1 MGYIVRLDHSLH
13 SASIACA
20 SLLMTTDGL
29 QQACYR
35 YLVSSDDVALFRAVN
50 DCSHIPSS
58 ANHAVAGLA
67 VSKWEA
73 AMKLLNKVAFVTGAG
88 QGIGQAIVQQFA
100 EQGAVV
106 VAADIN
112 LAAAQKTVAGL
123 GDKAMAVSCNVADSD
138 SVATAM
144 AAVVARFGQLDILV
158 NNAGIGSID
167 AFAQTPDENWQ
178 RVIGVN
184 LTGTFFCSR
193 EAVKL
198 MLEKATPGVVI
209 NISST
214 AAMTGEGPSH
224 YCAAKAGVMGLT
236 RSMARELA
244 SQGIRVNTIVPGPT
258 NTPMMADIPEDWM
271 QAMLKAIPLGRMG
284 ETDEIARVA
293 AFLASDDASFITGQ
307 NLAVNGG
314 MAFI

>member
-1 MGYIVRLDHSLH
+1 
-13 SASIACA
+13 
-20 SLLMTTDGL
+20 
-29 QQACYR
+29 
-35 YLVSSDDVALFRAVN
+35 
-50 DCSHIPSS
+50 
-58 ANHAVAGLA
+58 
-67 VSKWEA
+67 
-73 AMKLLNKVAFVTGAG
+73 MKLLNKVAFVTGAG
-88 QGIGQAIVQQFA
+88 QGMGQAIVRHFA
-100 EQGAVV
+100 EQGARV

-112 LAAAQKTVAGL
+112 LEAARQ
-123 GDKAMAVSCNVADSD
+123 AVEGFGENALAVLCNVADSD

-144 AAVVARFGQLDILV
+144 AAVEARFGRLDILV
-158 NNAGIGSID
+158 NNAGVGSID
-167 AFAQTPDENWQ
+167 TFAETPDEHWQ

-184 LTGTFFCSR
+184 LTGAFFCSR

-198 MLEKATPGVVI
+198 MLKAGTPGSVI

-214 AAMTGEGPSH
+214 AALTGEGPSH

-244 SQGIRVNTIVPGPT
+244 ASGIRVNTLVPGPT
-258 NTPMMADIPEDWM
+258 NTPMMAGIPDDWM
-271 QAMLKAIPLGRMG
+271 QTMLKSIPLGRMG

-293 AFLASDDASFITGQ
+293 AFLASEDAGFITGQ

>member
-1 MGYIVRLDHSLH
+1 
-13 SASIACA
+13 
-20 SLLMTTDGL
+20 
-29 QQACYR
+29 
-35 YLVSSDDVALFRAVN
+35 
-50 DCSHIPSS
+50 
-58 ANHAVAGLA
+58 
-67 VSKWEA
+67 
-73 AMKLLNKVAFVTGAG
+73 MKLINKVAFVTGAG
-88 QGIGQAIVQQFA
+88 QGMGRAIVRHFA
-100 EQGAVV
+100 EQGAHV

-112 LAAAQKTVAGL
+112 LEAARQTIEGL
-123 GDKAMAVSCNVADSD
+123 GDNAMAVDCNVADSD

-144 AAVVARFGQLDILV
+144 AAVYARFGRFDVLV

-167 AFAQTPDENWQ
+167 AFADTPDEHWQ

-184 LTGTFFCSR
+184 LTGPFFCSR

-198 MLEKATPGVVI
+198 MLKAATPGVVI

-214 AAMTGEGPSH
+214 AAITGEGPSH

-244 SQGIRVNTIVPGPT
+244 GNGIRVNTIVPGPT
-258 NTPMMADIPEDWM
+258 NTPMMADIPDDWM
-271 QAMLKAIPLGRMG
+271 QSMLKAIPLGRMG
-284 ETDEIARVA
+284 ETHEIARVA
-293 AFLASDDASFITGQ
+293 AFLASEDAAFITGQ

>member
-1 MGYIVRLDHSLH
+1 
-13 SASIACA
+13 
-20 SLLMTTDGL
+20 
-29 QQACYR
+29 
-35 YLVSSDDVALFRAVN
+35 
-50 DCSHIPSS
+50 
-58 ANHAVAGLA
+58 
-67 VSKWEA
+67 
-73 AMKLLNKVAFVTGAG
+73 MKLLNKVAFVTGAG
-88 QGIGQAIVQQFA
+88 QGMGRAIVRHFA
-100 EQGAVV
+100 EQGAKV

-112 LAAAQKTVAGL
+112 LDAARQSIEGL
-123 GDKAMAVSCNVADSD
+123 GEKALAVSCNVADSD

-144 AAVVARFGQLDILV
+144 AAVHAHFGSLDVLV

-167 AFAQTPDENWQ
+167 AFAQTPDEHWQ

-184 LTGTFFCSR
+184 LTGPFFCSR

-198 MLEKATPGVVI
+198 MLAAATPGVII

-214 AAMTGEGPSH
+214 AALTGEGPSH

-244 SQGIRVNTIVPGPT
+244 ANGIRVNTIVPGPT
-258 NTPMMADIPEDWM
+258 NTPMMADIPDDWM
-271 QAMLKAIPLGRMG
+271 QSMLKAIPLGRMG
-284 ETDEIARVA
+284 ETEEIARVA
-293 AFLASDDASFITGQ
+293 AFLASEDAGFITGQ

>member
-1 MGYIVRLDHSLH
+1 
-13 SASIACA
+13 
-20 SLLMTTDGL
+20 
-29 QQACYR
+29 
-35 YLVSSDDVALFRAVN
+35 
-50 DCSHIPSS
+50 
-58 ANHAVAGLA
+58 
-67 VSKWEA
+67 
-73 AMKLLNKVAFVTGAG
+73 MKLMNKVAFVTGAG
-88 QGIGQAIVQQFA
+88 QGMGRAIVRHFA
-100 EQGAVV
+100 EQGAWV

-112 LAAAQKTVAGL
+112 LEAAWETIEGL
-123 GDKAMAVSCNVADSD
+123 GDKALAVSCNVADSD

-144 AAVVARFGQLDILV
+144 AAVQARFGRFDVLV

-167 AFAQTPDENWQ
+167 AFAQTPDEHWQ

-198 MLEKATPGVVI
+198 MLAAGTPGVVI

-214 AAMTGEGPSH
+214 SALTGEGPSH

-244 SQGIRVNTIVPGPT
+244 ANGIRVNTIVPGPT
-258 NTPMMADIPEDWM
+258 NTPMMADIPDDWM
-271 QAMLKAIPLGRMG
+271 QSMLKAIPLGRMG

-293 AFLASDDASFITGQ
+293 AFLASDDAAFITGQ

>member
-1 MGYIVRLDHSLH
+1 
-13 SASIACA
+13 
-20 SLLMTTDGL
+20 
-29 QQACYR
+29 
-35 YLVSSDDVALFRAVN
+35 
-50 DCSHIPSS
+50 
-58 ANHAVAGLA
+58 
-67 VSKWEA
+67 
-73 AMKLLNKVAFVTGAG
+73 MKLLNKVAFVTGAG
-88 QGIGQAIVQQFA
+88 QGMGRAIVRHFA

-112 LAAAQKTVAGL
+112 LDAANQSIEGL
-123 GDKAMAVSCNVADSD
+123 GDKALAVCCNVADSD

-144 AAVVARFGQLDILV
+144 AAVQARFGSLDILV

-167 AFAQTPDENWQ
+167 AFAETPDENCQ

-184 LTGTFFCSR
+184 LTCTFFCSR

-198 MLEKATPGVVI
+198 MLKAATPGVVI

-214 AAMTGEGPSH
+214 SALTGEGPSH

-244 SQGIRVNTIVPGPT
+244 GNGIRVNTIVPGPT
-258 NTPMMADIPEDWM
+258 NTPMMAGIPDDWM
-271 QAMLKAIPLGRMG
+271 QSMLKAIPLGRMG

-293 AFLASDDASFITGQ
+293 AFLASDDAGFITGQ

>member
-1 MGYIVRLDHSLH
+1 
-13 SASIACA
+13 
-20 SLLMTTDGL
+20 
-29 QQACYR
+29 
-35 YLVSSDDVALFRAVN
+35 
-50 DCSHIPSS
+50 
-58 ANHAVAGLA
+58 
-67 VSKWEA
+67 
-73 AMKLLNKVAFVTGAG
+73 MKLLNKVAFVTGAG
-88 QGIGQAIVQQFA
+88 QGMGRAIVRHFA

-112 LAAAQKTVAGL
+112 LDAANQSIEGL
-123 GDKAMAVSCNVADSD
+123 GDKALAVCCNVADSD

-144 AAVVARFGQLDILV
+144 AAVQARFGSLDILV

-198 MLEKATPGVVI
+198 MLKAATPGVVI

-214 AAMTGEGPSH
+214 SALTGEGPSH

-244 SQGIRVNTIVPGPT
+244 GNGIRVNTIVPGPT

-271 QAMLKAIPLGRMG
+271 QSMLKAIPLGRMG

-293 AFLASDDASFITGQ
+293 AFLASDDAGFITGQ

>member
-1 MGYIVRLDHSLH
+1 
-13 SASIACA
+13 
-20 SLLMTTDGL
+20 
-29 QQACYR
+29 
-35 YLVSSDDVALFRAVN
+35 
-50 DCSHIPSS
+50 
-58 ANHAVAGLA
+58 
-67 VSKWEA
+67 
-73 AMKLLNKVAFVTGAG
+73 MKLMNKVAFVTGAG
-88 QGIGQAIVQQFA
+88 QGMGRAIVRHFA
-100 EQGAVV
+100 EQGAWV

-112 LAAAQKTVAGL
+112 LEAARETIQGL
-123 GDKAMAVSCNVADSD
+123 GDKALAVSCNVADSD

-144 AAVVARFGQLDILV
+144 AAVQARFGRFDVLV

-167 AFAQTPDENWQ
+167 AFAQTPDEHWQ

-198 MLEKATPGVVI
+198 MLAAGTPGVVI

-214 AAMTGEGPSH
+214 SALTGEGPSH

-244 SQGIRVNTIVPGPT
+244 ANGIRVNTIVPGPT
-258 NTPMMADIPEDWM
+258 NTPMMADIPDDWM
-271 QAMLKAIPLGRMG
+271 QSMLKAIPLGRMG

-293 AFLASDDASFITGQ
+293 AFLASDDAAFITGQ

>member
-1 MGYIVRLDHSLH
+1 
-13 SASIACA
+13 
-20 SLLMTTDGL
+20 
-29 QQACYR
+29 
-35 YLVSSDDVALFRAVN
+35 
-50 DCSHIPSS
+50 
-58 ANHAVAGLA
+58 
-67 VSKWEA
+67 
-73 AMKLLNKVAFVTGAG
+73 MKLINKVAFVTGAG
-88 QGIGQAIVQQFA
+88 QGMGRAIVRHFA
-100 EQGAVV
+100 EQGADV

-112 LAAAQKTVAGL
+112 LEAARQTIEGL
-123 GDKAMAVSCNVADSD
+123 GDNAMAVDCNVADSD

-144 AAVVARFGQLDILV
+144 AAVYARFGRFDVLV

-167 AFAQTPDENWQ
+167 AFADTPDEHWQ

-184 LTGTFFCSR
+184 LTGPFFCSR

-198 MLEKATPGVVI
+198 MLKAATPGVVI

-214 AAMTGEGPSH
+214 AAITGEGPSH

-244 SQGIRVNTIVPGPT
+244 GNGIRVNTIVPGPT
-258 NTPMMADIPEDWM
+258 NTPMMADIPDDWM
-271 QAMLKAIPLGRMG
+271 QSMLKAIPLGRMG

-293 AFLASDDASFITGQ
+293 AFLASDDAAFITGQ

>member
-1 MGYIVRLDHSLH
+1 
-13 SASIACA
+13 
-20 SLLMTTDGL
+20 
-29 QQACYR
+29 
-35 YLVSSDDVALFRAVN
+35 
-50 DCSHIPSS
+50 
-58 ANHAVAGLA
+58 
-67 VSKWEA
+67 
-73 AMKLLNKVAFVTGAG
+73 MKLLNKVAFVTGAG
-88 QGIGQAIVQQFA
+88 QGMGRAIVHRFA
-100 EQGAVV
+100 EYGAVV

-112 LAAAQKTVAGL
+112 LEAAQQSIADL
-123 GDKAMAVSCNVADSD
+123 GDNALALVCNVADSA
-138 SVATAM
+138 SVAAAM
-144 AAVVARFGQLDILV
+144 AEVETRFGRVDILV
-158 NNAGIGSID
+158 NNAGVGSID
-167 AFAQTPDENWQ
+167 AFVETPDENWQ

-184 LTGTFFCSR
+184 LTGTFLCSR
-193 EAVKL
+193 EAVRL
-198 MLEKATPGVVI
+198 MHKGGVKGVVI

-244 SQGIRVNTIVPGPT
+244 ASGIRVNTIVPGPT
-258 NTPMMADIPEDWM
+258 NTPMMADIPDDWM
-271 QAMLKAIPLGRMG
+271 QSMLKAIPLGRMG

>member
-1 MGYIVRLDHSLH
+1 
-13 SASIACA
+13 
-20 SLLMTTDGL
+20 
-29 QQACYR
+29 
-35 YLVSSDDVALFRAVN
+35 
-50 DCSHIPSS
+50 
-58 ANHAVAGLA
+58 
-67 VSKWEA
+67 
-73 AMKLLNKVAFVTGAG
+73 MKLLNKVAFVTGAG
-88 QGIGQAIVQQFA
+88 QGMGRAIVRHFA
-100 EQGAVV
+100 EQGARV

-112 LAAAQKTVAGL
+112 LDAARQSIEGL
-123 GDKAMAVSCNVADSD
+123 GDKALAVSCNVADSD

-144 AAVVARFGQLDILV
+144 AAVHAHFGSLDVLV

-167 AFAQTPDENWQ
+167 AFAQTPDEHWQ

-184 LTGTFFCSR
+184 LTGPFFCSR

-198 MLEKATPGVVI
+198 MLAAATPGVII

-214 AAMTGEGPSH
+214 AALTGEGPSH

-244 SQGIRVNTIVPGPT
+244 GNGIRVNTIVPGPT
-258 NTPMMADIPEDWM
+258 NTPMMADIPDDWM
-271 QAMLKAIPLGRMG
+271 QSMLKAIPLGRMG

-293 AFLASDDASFITGQ
+293 AFLASDDAAFITGQ

>member
-1 MGYIVRLDHSLH
+1 
-13 SASIACA
+13 
-20 SLLMTTDGL
+20 
-29 QQACYR
+29 
-35 YLVSSDDVALFRAVN
+35 
-50 DCSHIPSS
+50 
-58 ANHAVAGLA
+58 
-67 VSKWEA
+67 
-73 AMKLLNKVAFVTGAG
+73 MKLLNKVAFVTGAG
-88 QGIGQAIVQQFA
+88 QGMGRAIVRHFA
-100 EQGAVV
+100 EQGARV

-112 LAAAQKTVAGL
+112 LEAARQTIEGL
-123 GDKAMAVSCNVADSD
+123 GDNALAVICNVADSA
-138 SVATAM
+138 SVAAAM
-144 AAVVARFGQLDILV
+144 AATHECFGSLDVVV

-167 AFAQTPDENWQ
+167 AFAETPDEHWQ

-198 MLEKATPGVVI
+198 MLKAATPGVII

-214 AAMTGEGPSH
+214 SAVTGEGPSH

-244 SQGIRVNTIVPGPT
+244 SNGIRVNTIVPGPT

-271 QAMLKAIPLGRMG
+271 QSMLKAIPLGRMG

>member
-1 MGYIVRLDHSLH
+1 
-13 SASIACA
+13 
-20 SLLMTTDGL
+20 
-29 QQACYR
+29 
-35 YLVSSDDVALFRAVN
+35 
-50 DCSHIPSS
+50 
-58 ANHAVAGLA
+58 
-67 VSKWEA
+67 
-73 AMKLLNKVAFVTGAG
+73 MKLLNKVAFVTGAG
-88 QGIGQAIVQQFA
+88 QGMGRAIVRHFA
-100 EQGAVV
+100 EQGATV

-112 LAAAQKTVAGL
+112 LEAARQTIEGL
-123 GDKAMAVSCNVADSD
+123 GDKALAVSCNVADSD

-144 AAVVARFGQLDILV
+144 AAVQERFGSLDVVV

-167 AFAQTPDENWQ
+167 AFADTPDEHWQ

-198 MLEKATPGVVI
+198 MLKATTPGVII

-214 AAMTGEGPSH
+214 AAVTGEGPSH

-244 SQGIRVNTIVPGPT
+244 SNGIRVNTIVPGPT

-271 QAMLKAIPLGRMG
+271 QSMLKAIPLGRMG

>member
-1 MGYIVRLDHSLH
+1 
-13 SASIACA
+13 
-20 SLLMTTDGL
+20 
-29 QQACYR
+29 
-35 YLVSSDDVALFRAVN
+35 
-50 DCSHIPSS
+50 
-58 ANHAVAGLA
+58 
-67 VSKWEA
+67 
-73 AMKLLNKVAFVTGAG
+73 MKLMNKVAFVTGAG
-88 QGIGQAIVQQFA
+88 QGMGRAIVRHFA
-100 EQGAVV
+100 EQGAWV

-112 LAAAQKTVAGL
+112 LEAARETIEGL
-123 GDKAMAVSCNVADSD
+123 GDKALAVSCNVADSD

-144 AAVVARFGQLDILV
+144 AAVQARFGRFDVLV

-167 AFAQTPDENWQ
+167 AFAQTPDEHWQ

-198 MLEKATPGVVI
+198 MLAAGTPGVVI

-214 AAMTGEGPSH
+214 SALTGEGPSH

-244 SQGIRVNTIVPGPT
+244 ANGIRVNTIVPGPT
-258 NTPMMADIPEDWM
+258 NTPMMADIPDDWM
-271 QAMLKAIPLGRMG
+271 QSMLKAIPLGRMG

-293 AFLASDDASFITGQ
+293 AFLASDDAAFITGQ

-314 MAFI
+314 MACI

>member
-1 MGYIVRLDHSLH
+1 
-13 SASIACA
+13 
-20 SLLMTTDGL
+20 
-29 QQACYR
+29 
-35 YLVSSDDVALFRAVN
+35 
-50 DCSHIPSS
+50 
-58 ANHAVAGLA
+58 
-67 VSKWEA
+67 
-73 AMKLLNKVAFVTGAG
+73 MKLLNKVAFVTGAG
-88 QGIGQAIVQQFA
+88 QGMGRAIVRHFA
-100 EQGAVV
+100 EQGAKV

-112 LAAAQKTVAGL
+112 LDAARQSIEGL
-123 GDKAMAVSCNVADSD
+123 GEKALAVSCNVADSD

-144 AAVVARFGQLDILV
+144 AAVHAHFGSLDVLV

-167 AFAQTPDENWQ
+167 AFAQTPDEHWQ

-184 LTGTFFCSR
+184 LTGPFFCSR

-198 MLEKATPGVVI
+198 MLAAATPGVII

-214 AAMTGEGPSH
+214 AALTGEGPSH

-244 SQGIRVNTIVPGPT
+244 GIGIRVNTIVPGPT
-258 NTPMMADIPEDWM
+258 NTPMMADIPDDWM
-271 QAMLKAIPLGRMG
+271 QSMLKAIPLGRMG

-293 AFLASDDASFITGQ
+293 AFLASDDAAFITGQ

>member
-1 MGYIVRLDHSLH
+1 
-13 SASIACA
+13 
-20 SLLMTTDGL
+20 
-29 QQACYR
+29 
-35 YLVSSDDVALFRAVN
+35 
-50 DCSHIPSS
+50 
-58 ANHAVAGLA
+58 
-67 VSKWEA
+67 
-73 AMKLLNKVAFVTGAG
+73 MKLLNKVAFVTGAG
-88 QGIGQAIVQQFA
+88 QGMGRAIVRHFA
-100 EQGAVV
+100 EQGAKV

-112 LAAAQKTVAGL
+112 LEAARQSIEGL
-123 GDKAMAVSCNVADSD
+123 GDQALAVSCNVADSD

-144 AAVVARFGQLDILV
+144 AAVHAHFGSLDVLV

-167 AFAQTPDENWQ
+167 AFAQTPDEHWQ

-198 MLEKATPGVVI
+198 MLQAATSGVVI

-214 AAMTGEGPSH
+214 AALTGVGPSH

-244 SQGIRVNTIVPGPT
+244 GNGIRVNTIVPGPT
-258 NTPMMADIPEDWM
+258 NTPMMADIPDDWM
-271 QAMLKAIPLGRMG
+271 QSMLKAIPLGRMG

-293 AFLASDDASFITGQ
+293 AFLASDDAAFITGQ

>member
-1 MGYIVRLDHSLH
+1 
-13 SASIACA
+13 
-20 SLLMTTDGL
+20 
-29 QQACYR
+29 
-35 YLVSSDDVALFRAVN
+35 
-50 DCSHIPSS
+50 
-58 ANHAVAGLA
+58 
-67 VSKWEA
+67 
-73 AMKLLNKVAFVTGAG
+73 MKLLNKVAFVTGAG
-88 QGIGQAIVQQFA
+88 QGMGRAIVRHFA
-100 EQGAVV
+100 EQGAKV

-112 LAAAQKTVAGL
+112 LDAARQIIEGL
-123 GDKAMAVSCNVADSD
+123 GEKALAVSCNVADSD

-144 AAVVARFGQLDILV
+144 AAVHAHFGSLDVLV

-167 AFAQTPDENWQ
+167 AFAQTPDEHWQ

-184 LTGTFFCSR
+184 LTGPFFCSR

-198 MLEKATPGVVI
+198 MLAAATPGVII

-214 AAMTGEGPSH
+214 AALTGEGPSH

-244 SQGIRVNTIVPGPT
+244 GNGIRVNTIVPGPT
-258 NTPMMADIPEDWM
+258 NTPMMADIPDDWM
-271 QAMLKAIPLGRMG
+271 QSMLKAIPLGRMG

-293 AFLASDDASFITGQ
+293 AFLASDDAAFITGQ